1 MVKQVNLTGQL
12 GDKKNKINV
21 LRKEQNLS
29 KIFGVAINT
38 IESLIMANQEIKRKR
53 RKMI

>member
-38 IESLIMANQEIKRKR
+38 IGILIMVNQELKRER